1 MKKKYDPKKVK
12 LDAYEKSIDDVVDY
26 DKLKKPTFERQKE
39 LRAAATA
46 TLKVLKDTRANIR
59 INGHDML
66 TLRQKAQEAGLPYQ
80 TFIAHVMHLY
90 LTDQLVN
97 LKEVKK
103 MAEAGVFDHHAH
115 RKTGTG

>member
-12 LDAYEKSIDDVVDY
+12 LDPYEQSIDDVVDY
-26 DKLKKPTFERQKE
+26 NKLKKPTGNRQKE
-39 LRAAATA
+39 LKAAAAA

-103 MAEAGVFDHHAH
+103 MAEAGVFDHQAH

>member
-1 MKKKYDPKKVK
+1 MKIKYDPEKVK
-12 LDAYEKSIDDVVDY
+12 LDAYEQSIDDVVAY
-26 DKLKKPTFERQKE
+26 DKLKRPSLGRLKE
-39 LRAAATA
+39 LKAAATA

-59 INGHDML
+59 INGQDML
-66 TLRQKAQEAGLPYQ
+66 TLRQRAQEAGLPYQ

-103 MAEAGVFDHHAH
+103 MAEAGVFDHHDH
-115 RKTGTG
+115 RKTGT

>member
-1 MKKKYDPKKVK
+1 MKKKYDPEKVK
-12 LDAYEKSIDDVVDY
+12 LDAYEQSIANAVDY
-26 DKLKKPTFERQKE
+26 DKLKKPSAVRQKD
-39 LRAAATA
+39 LKAAATA
-46 TLKVLKDTRANIR
+46 TLKALKDTRANIR
-59 INGHDML
+59 INGEDML

-103 MAEAGVFDHHAH
+103 LAEAGIFPSRVS
-115 RKTGTG
+115 RKTGM